1 MSWINVNDR
10 LPDTMGNS
18 NISDNVF
25 IETKQGIVMQAYY
38 DYRYRRWFNIKGD
51 IISNPLHW
59 EEN

>member
-38 DYRYRRWFNIKGD
+38 DYRYRQWFNIKGD